1 MGNVFI
7 MRDLFN
13 DTAKCVSS
21 KMNIEYSNIEAD
33 NSLKFLKDVSL
44 LSRDAKEVY

>member
-1 MGNVFI
+1 MC
-7 MRDLFN
+7 DLFN
-13 DTAKCVSS
+13 DTAKCVPS